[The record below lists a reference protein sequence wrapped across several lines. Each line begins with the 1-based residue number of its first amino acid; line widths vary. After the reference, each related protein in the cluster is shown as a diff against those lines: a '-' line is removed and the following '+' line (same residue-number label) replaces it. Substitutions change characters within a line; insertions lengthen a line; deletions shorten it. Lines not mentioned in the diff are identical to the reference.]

1 MIWKIQQ
8 AMQDD
13 AIRTARIHPAVHPG
27 NRDEVFIWQKFP
39 ARLPRS
45 RKPSQPALS
54 YEHIG
59 KARSRKPGQPGRPG
73 SFEEAISEC
82 FWPTLFQT
90 TQISRRINK
99 LSDNLTSLSIFS
111 LNIKPFLWKYH
122 TLPTL
127 FWAALIL
134 LRSKPRK
141 CLIAMTSLLTW
152 TERRL
157 LRLFCKL

>member
-45 RKPSQPALS
+45 RKLSQPALS

-59 KARSRKPGQPGRPG
+59 KARSRKRASPVNRAHMKRPLVNVSG
-73 SFEEAISEC
+73 PSYSKQLKFQEELIN
-82 FWPTLFQT
+82 FQRT
-90 TQISRRINK
+90 
-99 LSDNLTSLSIFS
+99 
-111 LNIKPFLWKYH
+111 
-122 TLPTL
+122 
-127 FWAALIL
+127 
-134 LRSKPRK
+134 
-141 CLIAMTSLLTW
+141 
-152 TERRL
+152 
-157 LRLFCKL
+157 